1 MRFPAFAALTL
12 ISILTTAPA
21 VAQEF
26 SGPRVEVRAGYDRL
40 SVNDDYEDL
49 PGLLAGPAVTGAI
62 GYDHAVSAR
71 FTIGLELGL
80 TLPTG
85 GSRSAQLGLDRLTI
99 EPGRDIDLLVRLGR
113 AVGDRT
119 LLFAKVG
126 YANSKVQATYETG
139 AGPIETERFNANRDG
154 VRIGAG
160 VEHIIAKDLSATAE
174 YRFTAYDDHVRRNQ
188 AAIGLAYRF

>member
-1 MRFPAFAALTL
+1 MRFQAFAALTL
-12 ISILTTAPA
+12 VSTLTIAPA
-21 VAQEF
+21 AAQEF
-26 SGPRVEVRAGYDRL
+26 GGPRLEVRAGYDAL
-40 SVNDDYEDL
+40 SVNDAYEDL
-49 PGLLAGPAVTGAI
+49 PGHLAGPAVTGAI
-62 GYDHAVSAR
+62 GYDHALSAR
-71 FTIGLELGL
+71 ITLGLELGL

-99 EPGRDIDLLVRLGR
+99 EPDRDIDILVRLGR

-139 AGPIETERFNANRDG
+139 AGPIETERFSSSQDG

-160 VEHIIAKDLSATAE
+160 VEHIIARGLSATAE
-174 YRFTAYDDHVRRNQ
+174 YRFTAYDDHVRRNH